1 MFIVSIDQS
10 HSNVLVFM
18 RKFSSF
24 NVASVNLGAGREEE
38 ATIREYKLEGQSA
51 KSESHFQQSGGQRV
65 IREANASSLIFL
77 FYFLYFFYISF
88 LFRI

>member
-1 MFIVSIDQS
+1 MFIVSIDQR

-18 RKFSSF
+18 RKLSSF
-24 NVASVNLGAGREEE
+24 NVASVNLGAGREEGG
-38 ATIREYKLEGQSA
+38 TIREYKLEGQSA

-77 FYFLYFFYISF
+77 FFLEFSLLIV
-88 LFRI
+88 